1 MKVKITRDNGEEKK
15 FSCEAFVLVLQD
27 GKRTG
32 ITVLGSADAVQ
43 WACILSGLDEAK
55 ADVVEKNPLAGF
67 LSSISGACQKK
78 EDKDDES

>member
-55 ADVVEKNPLAGF
+55 ADVVEKKSVGRISF
-67 LSSISGACQKK
+67 LYFRSVPK
-78 EDKDDES
+78 EGGQR